1 MDTIHALSSGQPPAA
16 IAILRISGPGAGEV
30 TRRLA
35 GALPPPR
42 RPSLRTIRDDAGV
55 ALDRA
60 LVLFFPGPGS
70 ATGEDLVELHLHGG
84 RAVIAAV
91 ERALVATGL
100 TRRAEPGEFTRRA
113 LEHGRIDLAQAQ
125 GLADLLAAETEA
137 ERRRAF
143 AASEGAVGH
152 AIRGWMDRV
161 AGIGALI
168 ESALDFSDEE
178 DVDLAAYDR
187 ARAEAGDLTAEIATV
202 LARPTVE
209 RLRDGAR
216 VVLAGPPNAGKS
228 SLLNAMIG
236 RDAAIV
242 TPIAGTT
249 RDVIEAPVVRAG
261 VPYLLID
268 TAGLHDAAIDAVE
281 QIGMDRAADMIERA
295 DVLLWLG
302 DPAAAPEGSIRLH
315 PQCDVPDRQVAPVGT
330 MAVSAHRPDSVAAL
344 WDVVADRVGGT
355 FTDPEL
361 VFAERQ
367 REAVIEAVAEL
378 GHIIV
383 EDDALVAAEHC
394 RATARTL
401 GTILG
406 INATEAMLDAL
417 FSRFC
422 IGK

>member
-16 IAILRISGPGAGEV
+16 IAILRISGPSAGEV

-35 GALPPPR
+35 GTLPSPR

-84 RAVIAAV
+84 RAVIVAV
-91 ERALVATGL
+91 ERALVATGC

-143 AASEGAVGH
+143 AASEGAVGR

-168 ESALDFSDEE
+168 ESALDFSDED
-178 DVDLAAYDR
+178 DVDLAAHDR
-187 ARAEAGDLTAEIATV
+187 ARAEAGDLAAEIGAV
-202 LARPTVE
+202 LARPSVE

-268 TAGLHDAAIDAVE
+268 TAGLHDAASDAVE
-281 QIGMDRAADMIERA
+281 QIGMARAADMIERA

-302 DPAAAPEGSIRLH
+302 DPDAAPAGSVRLY
-315 PQCDVPDRQVAPVGT
+315 PRCDMPDRQVAPAGT
-330 MAVSAHRPDSVAAL
+330 MAVSAHWPDSVAAL
-344 WDVVADRVGGT
+344 WDVVADQVGGALT
-355 FTDPEL
+355 EPEL

-367 REAVIEAVAEL
+367 REAVAQAVAEL
-378 GHIIV
+378 GHIAV
-383 EDDALVAAEHC
+383 ADDALVAAEHC
-394 RATARTL
+394 RAAARVL
-401 GTILG
+401 GTVLG